1 MTTRDGLFVR
11 GVLADGPAEAAGIE
25 PGDAILQIDG
35 MSVDSLQSFRTA
47 MEAAGSDERIRLLV
61 ERAGMTR
68 FVVVRTG
75 D

>member
-1 MTTRDGLFVR
+1 M
-11 GVLADGPAEAAGIE
+11 AAAGIE

-35 MSVDSLQSFRTA
+35 TSVTSLDSFRDA
-47 MEAAGSDERIRLLV
+47 LEATKTGERVRLLV